1 MPSSEALA
9 GIPSITAS
17 TSTAA
22 GDTAPPLDDGLIGG
36 AKVPSGASVSTT
48 LSALPPSAGASLFPG
63 SDGEYIGDGLPPVP
77 AKVAARI
84 RRGEFV
90 EMGELLPEFMASQRD
105 DDPEG
110 KHEPKIRR
118 SRKVTD
124 ILTWVKCFGK
134 YASVRARHAPHLFSE
149 LMAYMGAIITA
160 SQDYAGLAWVRYDA
174 AYRRQA
180 AITGNTRWSMINS
193 TLYTICFTGR
203 ATPMPRCE
211 LCFATTHTAKDC
223 AQQGDPDP
231 GMQDRL
237 KAIETA
243 VLALTSKPPTTSVA
257 TSRTAPVR
265 PSNEPCRKWNSNNC
279 TYPRCRYNH
288 VCSGCGGGH
297 PVVRC
302 PARPHSSGQAT
313 YPGSSSLSGKH
324 FPPAAKPY

>member
-1 MPSSEALA
+1 MPSREALA
-9 GIPSITAS
+9 GIPSIN
-17 TSTAA
+17 AA
-22 GDTAPPLDDGLIGG
+22 MSGDTVSPSHEGLIGG
-36 AKVPSGASVSTT
+36 TKVPSGASVSMT
-48 LSALPPSAGASLFPG
+48 LSTLSPSGGAALSPG
-63 SDGEYIGDGLPPVP
+63 SEGEYIGDGLPPVP
-77 AKVAARI
+77 AKVAAKI
-84 RRGEFV
+84 RKGEFI
-90 EMGELLPEFMASQRD
+90 EMGELLPEFMASQRED
-105 DDPEG
+105 DLEG
-110 KHEPKIRR
+110 KQELKVRR

-149 LMAYMGAIITA
+149 LMAYMGAIVTA

-180 AITGNTRWSMINS
+180 AITGNTRWSMINP

-203 ATPMPRCE
+203 ATSMPRCE
-211 LCFATTHTAKDC
+211 LCFATTHSAKDC

-243 VLALTSKPPTTSVA
+243 VLALTSKPPVPSMSMPRTTPA
-257 TSRTAPVR
+257 R
-265 PSNEPCRKWNSNNC
+265 PSSNEPCRKWNSNNC

-288 VCSGCGGGH
+288 VCSGCGGSH

-302 PARPHSSGQAT
+302 PARPISSGQAT
-313 YPGSSSLSGKH
+313 YPGSSPLSGKH